1 MRWQDNND
9 NFDAAIL
16 FNKYGEVYDSAGVL
30 YEWDL
35 ESLIM
40 DAADQVNSWPDEG
53 SWADFL

>member
-40 DAADQVNSWPDEG
+40 YAADQVNSWPDEG